1 MRFPSFPT
9 ILRTFSLYN
18 LTRINNLPAAYRS
31 IPAPFTRNTTIFRSM
46 PTITFLGSLFGSQQ
60 KDMTDYPIKKSD
72 DEWQAVLSK
81 EQFRVIRE
89 KGTEAPY
96 TGEYD
101 KHMPSEGTYVR
112 LCFTSVD
119 PFSVP
124 NHLATHEQLADIV
137 LDLRS
142 MPSTPI
148 PRDP

>member
-1 MRFPSFPT
+1 
-9 ILRTFSLYN
+9 
-18 LTRINNLPAAYRS
+18 
-31 IPAPFTRNTTIFRSM
+31 
-46 PTITFLGSLFGSQQ
+46 
-60 KDMTDYPIKKSD
+60 MTDYPIKKSD

-124 NHLATHEQLADIV
+124 IHLATHEQLADVV